1 MWLFSNVSCEYRLCI
16 LPGFGRLILTTRGE
30 LSDETNESRAF
41 SFFPL
46 MLNAGTL
53 VAAYVGGEFSNVAI
67 KHPWLSNALFARYPY
82 LLPNLIAGAF
92 PLISAII
99 CFFWLEETLP
109 SRSSGKVKLHADI
122 DADQG
127 AIADAAIPPDLSGVD
142 EGPAPRGEIFN
153 KRVNIIMF
161 SFGVL
166 SLMGSA
172 ILGIHPLFCFTPTQD
187 GGLNFREKQIGDA
200 MSIRSISVLIV
211 QVVAFPWLQPRVGTW
226 RLYRI
231 LMFFWIPTFLCLPL
245 CNLLARGDDYVGVWS
260 LLTFSM
266 ICGAIANMAFVCNLL
281 IVNEAAPT
289 RRSLGAINGTSH
301 RFPSVQAHVIG
312 YHGHRLM
319 YRLLSSSILPRPYH
333 RSRRRVHPFR
343 RVCRQADLGR

>member
-1 MWLFSNVSCEYRLCI
+1 
-16 LPGFGRLILTTRGE
+16 
-30 LSDETNESRAF
+30 
-41 SFFPL
+41 

-53 VAAYVGGEFSNVAI
+53 VAAYVGGEFSNVAL
-67 KHPWLSNALFARYPY
+67 KHPWLSNALFERFPY
-82 LLPNLIAGAF
+82 LLPNLIAGIF
-92 PLISAII
+92 PLVSAII

-109 SRSSGKVKLHADI
+109 SKSSGRVKLDADM

-127 AIADAAIPPDLSGVD
+127 AVADAAMPPALTEED
-142 EGPAPRGEIFN
+142 EGPAPRSEIFN

-200 MSIRSISVLIV
+200 MSIRSVSVLIV

-245 CNLLARGDDYVGVWS
+245 CNLLARGDDYVGVWI

-289 RRSLGAINGTSH
+289 RRSLGAINGEW
-301 RFPSVQAHVIG
+301 
-312 YHGHRLM
+312 
-319 YRLLSSSILPRPYH
+319 LLNGTWR
-333 RSRRRVHPFR
+333 
-343 RVCRQADLGR
+343 D